1 VKYLLVCL
9 VLVVLYIVMSRR
21 RGGDNAPEPLWIGMI
36 GVTGSADVTFTSEG
50 TVTVN
55 GEIWKATSRRGI
67 IHKGDRVRVVAIKP
81 GLVLEVEAEMSVAMS
96 VSTGEKKL

>member
-1 VKYLLVCL
+1 MKYLLVGL

-21 RGGDNAPEPLWIGMI
+21 RGADRPPEPLWIGMV
-36 GVTGSADVTFTSEG
+36 GVTGSADLTFTSEG

-67 IHKGDRVRVVAIKP
+67 VHKGDKVRVVAIKP
-81 GLVLEVEAEMSVAMS
+81 GLVLEVEAE
-96 VSTGEKKL
+96 VSAGTEGNKL